1 MNCFIFRTS
10 YQPMNIS
17 VSSGPPFGWVK
28 QRRAMFMCLGLRGLL
43 GLGGLMDHPI
53 QQPDCRVLLE
63 IDLGGLHQTFLV
75 QMPGGCPPTAQSL
88 AF

>member
-1 MNCFIFRTS
+1 
-10 YQPMNIS
+10 
-17 VSSGPPFGWVK
+17 
-28 QRRAMFMCLGLRGLL
+28 MCLGLRGLL